1 MVGLSRPDPLSRFLC
16 RLLLVRRLATIGIGS
31 GLCYLLL
38 AIFCFLA
45 GALWGQAQRSDEALS
60 VPTLLISNGLVLF
73 AVTALLTAQAMLAS
87 VLLALGY
94 LALLWFDL
102 RTSSQ
107 ERWYLVM
114 RKRLTLGVFAAHLIY
129 VSRYISAAHNCL
141 KTQRRTA
148 YRQ

>member
-1 MVGLSRPDPLSRFLC
+1 MSRVVTSQWLGYLGLTPFLGFCAGFYWLEDWSRSVSVQGF
-16 RLLLVRRLATIGIGS
+16 VIYS
-31 GLCYLLL
+31 L

-45 GALWGQAQRSDEALS
+45 GALWGQAQRSDETLS

-94 LALLWFDL
+94 LALLWFEL

-114 RKRLTLGVFAAHLIY
+114 RKRLTLGVFATHLIY
-129 VSRYISAAHNCL
+129 VSLHISGA
-141 KTQRRTA
+141 
-148 YRQ
+148 

>member
-1 MVGLSRPDPLSRFLC
+1 MSRVVTSQWLGYLGLIPFLGFC
-16 RLLLVRRLATIGIGS
+16 AGFYWLEDWPRSVSVQGFVIYS
-31 GLCYLLL
+31 L

-45 GALWGQAQRSDEALS
+45 GALWGQAQQSDEALS

-73 AVTALLTAQAMLAS
+73 AVTALLTAQTMLAS

-94 LALLWFDL
+94 LALLWFEL

-129 VSRYISAAHNCL
+129 VSLHISGA
-141 KTQRRTA
+141 
-148 YRQ
+148 